1 MKEHP
6 MSKLAEVTDA
16 NFEAEVL
23 KGAHPAAV
31 KFWAEW

>member
-1 MKEHP
+1 

-16 NFEAEVL
+16 TFEAQVL
-23 KGAHPAAV
+23 KGAQPSAV

>member
-1 MKEHP
+1 

-16 NFEAEVL
+16 TFDAEIV
-23 KGAHPAAV
+23 KGGPAAV